1 MTAKLM
7 GTGLAAA
14 LLAWTVAMPIQAKAD
29 DTRFDSPIVGSAVG
43 TTIAGVPS
51 GGAPWVV
58 SRGRA
63 RLESDGSLEV
73 EVTGLL
79 LTTTGTTGG
88 IPQVAASVVCG
99 DIVRANTDAVTFPPS
114 GSFEIHAMV
123 TLPQPACQGAV
134 VLIRIVRANTPL
146 TSTPA
151 PAFIAATGVLD

>member
-1 MTAKLM
+1 MTVKFIGL
-7 GTGLAAA
+7 GLAAA
-14 LLAWTVAMPIQAKAD
+14 MLAWTALPAKAD
-29 DTRFDSPIVGSAVG
+29 DTRFHSPIVGSAPG

-58 SRGRA
+58 SQGRA

-99 DIVRANTDAVTFPPS
+99 DIVQANTDAVTFPPS
-114 GSFEIHAMV
+114 GSFEIRAMV
-123 TLPQPACQGAV
+123 TLPKPACQGAV
-134 VLIRIVRANTPL
+134 VLVRIVRPDKPL
-146 TSTPA
+146 GSTPP